1 MFDVVIIGAGVVGGF
16 IARELSRY
24 KLNICLLEKDS
35 DVALGASRANSG
47 IVHAGFDAVPGT
59 LKAKLNVAGSK
70 MMKQVTDELGVK
82 YRNNGAIVVAY
93 DDQDIPM
100 LNTLFDRG
108 IKNGVEGLRIIDKN
122 ELKALEPNLSDKA
135 VAALFAPTSSIVCPY
150 ELAIAS
156 IGNAMDNGVD
166 LKLNFEV
173 NSIERINDIYRIYS
187 NNDYVEARYVV
198 NAAGIY
204 SDKIASMIDDNSFT
218 VTPRKGEYMLLDK
231 EYGGL
236 VSHTIFRCPT
246 KMGKGILISP
256 TVDNN
261 IILGPTSVNTED
273 KEDNSTTIAGLNEIS
288 VNTLISVP
296 DTPLRG
302 VITSFCGVRAVP
314 STGDFVIGKAA
325 ENFINCAGIESPG
338 LTSAP
343 AIGEYAVELLIEN
356 GLTAEKKSDFNPI
369 RKSAHLFREMTQ
381 EQKNEVIKN
390 NSKYGKVV
398 CRCETI
404 TEGEI
409 IEAIHTNPKA
419 TTVDGIKR
427 RTRSGMGRCQGGFCA
442 PTIVEILSR
451 ELNIPFES
459 VTKNGGKS
467 VMNYGKIK

>member
-1 MFDVVIIGAGVVGGF
+1 MYDVVIIGAGVVGGF
-16 IARELSRY
+16 VARELSRY

-35 DVALGASRANSG
+35 DVAMGASRANSG
-47 IVHAGFDAVPGT
+47 IAHAGFDAMPGT

-82 YRNNGAIVVAY
+82 YRNNGSIVVAY
-93 DDQDIPM
+93 DEQEIPM
-100 LNTLFDRG
+100 LHTLLDRG
-108 IKNGVEGLRIIDKN
+108 IKNEVEDLRIIDKN
-122 ELKALEPNLSDKA
+122 ELKQLEPNLTDKA
-135 VAALFAPTSSIVCPY
+135 VAALYAPTGGIVCPY
-150 ELAIAS
+150 ELTIAA
-156 IGNAMDNGVD
+156 IGNAMDNGAE

-173 NSIERINDIYRIYS
+173 KSIERVNDVYRVCS
-187 NNDYVEARYVV
+187 DCDCVEAKYVV

-204 SDKIASMIDDNSFT
+204 SDKIAAMVGDNSFT

-231 EYGGL
+231 ENGGF
-236 VSHTIFRCPT
+236 VSHTVFRCPT

-261 IILGPTSVNTED
+261 LLLGPTSVNIED
-273 KEDNSTTIAGLNEIS
+273 KEDNSTTIAGLDEIS
-288 VNTLISVP
+288 ANTLNVAP
-296 DTPLRG
+296 GAPLRG

-356 GLTAEKKSDFNPI
+356 GLKAEKKSDFNPI
-369 RKSAHLFREMTQ
+369 RKPAHLFREMTQ

-390 NSKYGKVV
+390 NPKYGKVV
-398 CRCETI
+398 CRCETV

-419 TTVDGIKR
+419 TTVDAIKR

-442 PTIVEILSR
+442 PTVVEILSR
-451 ELNIPFES
+451 ELNIPFED
-459 VTKNGGKS
+459 VTKSGGKS